1 MASTPTAETILIA
14 VALVVAVLA
23 PALVGVRGDSRLRLA
38 AAAGDESRQA
48 RHVRSADIA
57 ALNRRLR
64 KGLRRLL
71 LRLMLRAGVL
81 LLVARRKRLRVARNK
96 GLRLLRWRLRRV
108 ARLVLAQERLAV
120 VVAVIIVVVSRALRR
135 GLALL
140 PLRIVIIGVLLAEL
154 FLGDGDQPEIMF
166 GVLVVVFGSNR
177 IAGALRVARK
187 LDVFLRDMRGGAANF
202 HVGAVRLVDP
212 RQRILAFAVGVVAAA
227 AAASPHTFLTVS
239 HDVPVRRPFALLAL
253 PRR

>member
-1 MASTPTAETILIA
+1 MASTPTAETILSA

-81 LLVARRKRLRVARNK
+81 LRVARNK

-120 VVAVIIVVVSRALRR
+120 VVAVVIVVVSRALRR